1 MVISKSKAVTS
12 IAFIESTK
20 LMLRQV
26 INIDES
32 ACYHAVSTNKV
43 YGLACCI
50 AVFIIKVNDTSC
62 YIDVF
67 INKGCCLQNHHACRA
82 GNDLRQACAIG
93 HQQNQ
98 LLHQLNE
105 QGHQQNI

>member
-1 MVISKSKAVTS
+1 
-12 IAFIESTK
+12 
-20 LMLRQV
+20 MLRQV

-50 AVFIIKVNDTSC
+50 AVFIINVNDTSC
-62 YIDVF
+62 YIGVF
-67 INKGCCLQNHHACRA
+67 INKGCCLQNYHAYPAGKGHHPA
-82 GNDLRQACAIG
+82 GAIR

-98 LLHQLNE
+98 LLHQLND
-105 QGHQQNI
+105 QVHQQTI